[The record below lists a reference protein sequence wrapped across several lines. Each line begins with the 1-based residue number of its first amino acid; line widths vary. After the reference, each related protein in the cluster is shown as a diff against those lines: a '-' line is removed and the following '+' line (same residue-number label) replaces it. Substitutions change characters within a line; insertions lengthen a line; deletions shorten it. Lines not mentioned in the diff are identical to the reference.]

1 MPSGRDQAEQKK
13 IEQERKKRSEK
24 VLSQKQLQDKRQ
36 QNHEKTMEA
45 GTDLIQNPP
54 PSVNQPTTSETIDD
68 L

>member
-24 VLSQKQLQDKRQ
+24 FLSQKQLQDKTQ
-36 QNHEKTMEA
+36 QNHERTMKA
-45 GTDLIQNPP
+45 GTHLIQNSPS
-54 PSVNQPTTSETIDD
+54 SVNQPTTSETIDD